1 MCCSVVST
9 LDVAGEATVV
19 RANGFMEG
27 VGAGMGFE
35 GLGAF
40 HCVAE
45 SHTKRVLLFQIFYR
59 SLNPENNMTQLPPL
73 S

>member
-1 MCCSVVST
+1 MCFSVVST

-27 VGAGMGFE
+27 ASMGFE
-35 GLGAF
+35 GSGAF

-59 SLNPENNMTQLPPL
+59 GLNPENNMTQLLP
-73 S
+73 SS